1 MHMSKV
7 YLYYEYYIEIFTNE
21 MLGYFSCHNFSIE
34 YQLSMMKKIYEKFR
48 KGERL
53 DQINFTE
60 NQSLVSSA
68 KNLNFPS
75 AVVSFNR
82 NIPHTSSL

>member
-1 MHMSKV
+1 
-7 YLYYEYYIEIFTNE
+7 
-21 MLGYFSCHNFSIE
+21 
-34 YQLSMMKKIYEKFR
+34 MMKQIYEKFR

-68 KNLNFPS
+68 KNLNGPS